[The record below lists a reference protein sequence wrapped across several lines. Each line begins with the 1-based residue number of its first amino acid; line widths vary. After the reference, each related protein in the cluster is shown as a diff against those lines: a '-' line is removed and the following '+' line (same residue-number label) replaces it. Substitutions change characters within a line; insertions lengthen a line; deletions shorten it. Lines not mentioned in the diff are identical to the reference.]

1 MKDKLCRS
9 CGGQRREIWIWLTCR
24 VAALPLD
31 THILSRSVPFRPP
44 VLSLLLFYTNVYF
57 GGGIY
62 YVKNDIFRGVIMMA
76 IYHFQWL
83 PSVAWTD
90 QLRTFCCSCR
100 WLWVFAIGQSA
111 RETEI
116 HSSGAHYLWPLTII
130 INKNTNGLTTTTE
143 DDPCGAAAVSVH
155 ILPPLLMR
163 ILCVTNRAG
172 STVDVVVEGY
182 VRVLSLI
189 KHIKLIVAATIIMS
203 CVVLCPIHCVF
214 WEPSN

>member
-1 MKDKLCRS
+1 MRGTTTRDLNLINVS
-9 CGGQRREIWIWLTCR
+9 GRRPPPWYSH
-24 VAALPLD
+24 P
-31 THILSRSVPFRPP
+31 VPFRPP

-62 YVKNDIFRGVIMMA
+62 YVKNDIFRGVIMMV

-130 INKNTNGLTTTTE
+130 INMNANGHTMRTTLVEQQRSPFTSSPTPNE
-143 DDPCGAAAVSVH
+143 AFVCDQHSWLYSWCCRGRICPSAIVH
-155 ILPPLLMR
+155 Q
-163 ILCVTNRAG
+163 T
-172 STVDVVVEGY
+172 Y
-182 VRVLSLI
+182 
-189 KHIKLIVAATIIMS
+189 
-203 CVVLCPIHCVF
+203 
-214 WEPSN
+214 